1 MKKIVSILLVLMML
15 AAGSAMA
22 EMSLGGWSVAESA
35 SLTEDMTALFNEAT
49 GKLMGVSYEPVAYLA
64 SQVVAGC
71 NHCFLCRSTVI
82 YPGAA
87 PALKLVYVY
96 EKPDGTAELL
106 NIADLDIAGKAFPID

>member
-1 MKKIVSILLVLMML
+1 MSGDDSHFGAGGILTVFFRGQYEHTLDVKARVAVPKKFREGLL
-15 AAGSAMA
+15 
-22 EMSLGGWSVAESA
+22 
-35 SLTEDMTALFNEAT
+35 
-49 GKLMGVSYEPVAYLA
+49 GVRYEPVAYLA

-71 NHCFLCRSTVI
+71 NHCFLCRSTVV